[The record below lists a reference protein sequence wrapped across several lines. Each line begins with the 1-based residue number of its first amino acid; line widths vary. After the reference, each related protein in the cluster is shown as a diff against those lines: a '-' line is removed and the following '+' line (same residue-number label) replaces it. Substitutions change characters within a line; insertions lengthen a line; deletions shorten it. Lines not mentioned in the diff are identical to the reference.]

1 MDIDRALSDLEQD
14 IAKLK
19 RDFDR
24 FLAGA
29 EKVSPERE
37 RDRVLSEIKR
47 LNSMTMQ
54 NSGQRFLFQSLM
66 TRFYS
71 YNELWNRLL
80 RAKEEGVAAAA
91 AASAALLHRPH
102 QLPGAAPAGADAWVL
117 GSPKDV
123 APVGELYKKFLD
135 VRQETG
141 EVTQKVSEKAFHQL
155 VMAQYQQLSN
165 KYGTDRI
172 EFKVAVK
179 DGKVQLKAKPLG
191 TK

>member
-1 MDIDRALSDLEQD
+1 MDIERALADLEQD

-37 RDRVLSEIKR
+37 RDRVLAEIKQ

-80 RAKEEGVAAAA
+80 RAKEEGIAAA
-91 AASAALLHRPH
+91 AASAAAALHRPQH
-102 QLPGAAPAGADAWVL
+102 MDAANAMRVDAWVL
-117 GSPKDV
+117 GSTKDA
-123 APVGELYKKFLD
+123 APVGELYQKFLD
-135 VRQETG
+135 VRSETG
-141 EVTQKVSEKAFHQL
+141 ETTQKVSEKAFHQL
-155 VMAQYQQLSN
+155 VLAQYQQLSN